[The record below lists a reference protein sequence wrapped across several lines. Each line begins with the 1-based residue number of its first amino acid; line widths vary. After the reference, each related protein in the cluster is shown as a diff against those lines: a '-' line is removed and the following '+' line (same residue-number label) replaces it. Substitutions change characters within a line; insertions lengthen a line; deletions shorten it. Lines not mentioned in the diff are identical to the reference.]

1 MKKYLGLFWA
11 GLKMNGKQLYDQQKE
26 NSLIIS
32 KK

>member
-1 MKKYLGLFWA
+1 MKKFLEMLWTE
-11 GLKMNGKQLYDQQKE
+11 LKMNGKQLYDQQKE